1 MLLPREVMNRALE
14 TARVGAAVSGWLAI
28 GSHQA
33 HSSRG
38 RMPAT
43 PPMECGM
50 SIIDGVS
57 QCWLLSRSCVIDWDA
72 WAAIATAA
80 ATGLALAL
88 ALKETQARRRKAKH
102 DALRSK
108 IALYPHV
115 HEAQAAVTSLGS
127 VIRPDT
133 QLILPNIEY
142 EIQRVTAA
150 MEAIKGTGHQ
160 LEDDDALLLA
170 NATSL
175 AEYVVRQSKRL
186 VNGDAAAHSDAT
198 LRDEWAK
205 DARRATQLFLNLA
218 SDYKRVSKA

>member
-1 MLLPREVMNRALE
+1 
-14 TARVGAAVSGWLAI
+14 
-28 GSHQA
+28 
-33 HSSRG
+33 
-38 RMPAT
+38 
-43 PPMECGM
+43 MEFGM
-50 SIIDGVS
+50 SMMDGVS

-72 WAAIATAA
+72 WSAIATAA

-88 ALKETQARRRKAKH
+88 ALKETKARHRKAKH

-127 VIRPDT
+127 VIRADAH
-133 QLILPNIEY
+133 LILPNVED
-142 EIQRVTAA
+142 EIKRVTAA

-160 LEDDDALLLA
+160 LEEGDALLLA

-186 VNGDAAAHSDAT
+186 VNLDTAAHSDAA
-198 LRDEWAK
+198 LRDEWAR
-205 DARRATQLFLNLA
+205 DARKATQLFLDLA
-218 SDYKRVSKA
+218 SDYKRAAKA